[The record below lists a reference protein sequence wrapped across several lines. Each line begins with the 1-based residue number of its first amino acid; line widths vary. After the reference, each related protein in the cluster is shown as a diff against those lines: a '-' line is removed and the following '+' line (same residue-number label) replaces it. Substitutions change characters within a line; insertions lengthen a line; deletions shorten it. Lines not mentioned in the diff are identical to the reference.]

1 MPALFRPA
9 VLGSAGVPPAVF
21 GILPNTLHPAGHHRS
36 PALAAWGECVLMNY
50 SKAKKFFSSGMVEGS
65 NLGVGPGAPEFRPRA

>member
-1 MPALFRPA
+1 
-9 VLGSAGVPPAVF
+9 
-21 GILPNTLHPAGHHRS
+21 
-36 PALAAWGECVLMNY
+36 MNY